1 MHWHWTNKFD
11 TGEIRSSR
19 KQPWS
24 FNQMIR
30 SLGTISIWLFGLVF
44 LFAGVNINEPYLIS
58 LRGLGA
64 AALFISSIVVL
75 IFLIKRGCWNGRGIA
90 GRLLILLWCLPSLSM
105 LYADTLFEVRKRM
118 SCKLTSC
125 ARVPWGSISLWV
137 IHRSMRLCRS
147 PKEA

>member
-24 FNQMIR
+24 FHQMIR
-30 SLGTISIWLFGLVF
+30 SLGAISIWLFGLGF

-75 IFLIKRGCWNGRGIA
+75 IFLIKRGSWARYRGKIA
-90 GRLLILLWCLPSLSM
+90 DLAVVPAIIV
-105 LYADTLFEVRKRM
+105 DVVR
-118 SCKLTSC
+118 S
-125 ARVPWGSISLWV
+125 
-137 IHRSMRLCRS
+137 
-147 PKEA
+147 